1 MRAIYPK
8 APPTNVRWALDV
20 LNLRKFFAHDPS
32 DVLDR
37 ACVFAIDGE
46 TTMTDE
52 ELVALHH
59 LGKLTPD
66 GVREFAAERRALMRT
81 FSQHRVV
88 PLRAVARL
96 EAPKRL
102 RKARE

>member
-1 MRAIYPK
+1 MRPTCSK

-20 LNLRKFFAHDPS
+20 LNLRKFFANDPS
-32 DVLDR
+32 DTLDH

-52 ELVALHH
+52 ELIALHH

-66 GVREFAAERRALMRT
+66 GVRDFSAERRALMSA
-81 FSQHRVV
+81 FSRRRVAPLHPIGRQH
-88 PLRAVARL
+88 
-96 EAPKRL
+96 APKRS
-102 RKARE
+102 R